1 VGLLW
6 LENFRGEEG
15 LLSIGLGATY
25 PGVLGGLL
33 GWRGNVVYKS
43 IPFTRNGNDRGKDR
57 GDTEGSLKSTVLP
70 GVLFAA
76 GVR

>member
-43 IPFTRNGNDRGKDR
+43 NPFTRNGKDR